1 MTHVKTI
8 KLPWDHNSP
17 DFMCGPPGE
26 RIGDAARLHWEFR
39 NYDSDLDEEKYDA
52 PPPGFGWDEFGRDG
66 VEWDGSPPLGFGWDG
81 KDEAG
86 NAWVPWRGMAW
97 MFRRTLVPPLTR
109 APSTTTPLKRRKV
122 IATRITRS
130 TPKRSRR
137 RLQRH

>member
-1 MTHVKTI
+1 
-8 KLPWDHNSP
+8 
-17 DFMCGPPGE
+17 MCGPPGE
-26 RIGDAARLHWEFR
+26 RIGDAARLHWYFR

-52 PPPGFGWDEFGRDG
+52 PPPGFGWDAFGRDG

-97 MFRRTLVPPLTR
+97 YHHVFETTTTPLKR
-109 APSTTTPLKRRKV
+109 TTTPLKRRKE

-130 TPKRSRR
+130 TPKRTRR
-137 RLQRH
+137 RLQRQ